1 MAEDGRAAR
10 PEDLFNL
17 YGAGTQAVGRAGEAA
32 GGVFGR
38 RRGLL
43 FIPLRDF
50 VFSGPGAGG
59 WGETCALDRRIV
71 SHIL

>member
-10 PEDLFNL
+10 PEDIFNFR
-17 YGAGTQAVGRAGEAA
+17 GAGAQAVGRAGEAA

-43 FIPLRDF
+43 FVPLLDF
-50 VFSGPGAGG
+50 VFSGLGAGG
-59 WGETCALDRRIV
+59 RG
-71 SHIL
+71 